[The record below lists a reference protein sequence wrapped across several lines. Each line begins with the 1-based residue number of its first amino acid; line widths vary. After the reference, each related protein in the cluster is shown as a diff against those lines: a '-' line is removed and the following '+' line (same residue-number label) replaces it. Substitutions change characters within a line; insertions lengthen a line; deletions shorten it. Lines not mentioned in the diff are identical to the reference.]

1 MLKKA
6 FVAMRAWLVPCVTTA
21 FTLTLIAEYL
31 HRTRRT
37 ELHRRRILVAFLAG
51 IGACLLLQMFLFATK
66 GLLLPSER
74 TGIFF
79 VPAVL
84 LTMSIAATMTRVQSR
99 PEEGTGSETGL
110 LDILA
115 DRLRRMEVN
124 AHGPT
129 LVFFFV

>member
-1 MLKKA
+1 
-6 FVAMRAWLVPCVTTA
+6 
-21 FTLTLIAEYL
+21 
-31 HRTRRT
+31 
-37 ELHRRRILVAFLAG
+37 
-51 IGACLLLQMFLFATK
+51 
-66 GLLLPSER
+66 
-74 TGIFF
+74 
-79 VPAVL
+79 
-84 LTMSIAATMTRVQSR
+84 MSIAATMTRVQSR